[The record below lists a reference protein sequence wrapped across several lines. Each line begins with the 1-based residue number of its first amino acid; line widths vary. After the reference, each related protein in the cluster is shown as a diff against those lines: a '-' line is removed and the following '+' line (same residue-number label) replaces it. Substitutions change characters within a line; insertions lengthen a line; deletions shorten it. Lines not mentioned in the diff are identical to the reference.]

1 MPAET
6 SVSQSAV
13 YRARPTLRLAGQE
26 DLRVSELLIG
36 MRIEE
41 SEGGMSTAELRF
53 SNWASTTDAGA
64 EYAFEDGSRLALGT
78 AIEVYAGDETQAREL
93 FRGVVSGFEAEFA
106 QGSPPEL
113 VVLAED
119 PLGRARM
126 ARRSKVYSDMSPA
139 DVVNAVANEL
149 GLRPSVQGLAEPI
162 ATWAQL
168 NESDLAFLRRL
179 LGRFDADLQI
189 VGEELQVAPR
199 GEVRRGELSLE
210 LHGQLARARV
220 VADLAQQVTSITAAG
235 WDPVAG
241 SPVSAEVGSLSH
253 GGPGAG
259 TSGGDWLARALER
272 RSEHLGHLALATD
285 AEARAVAEAA
295 FDQRAR
301 RFVRLDGVAEGNAQL
316 RVGSHVAVSGLSA
329 RWDNS
334 YYVVEARHRYDVR
347 AGYRTEFVAE
357 CAYLGEGS

>member
-1 MPAET
+1 MPVET

-41 SEGGMSTAELRF
+41 SEGGMTTAELRF
-53 SNWASTTDAGA
+53 SNWASTTDNRA
-64 EYAFEDGSRLALGT
+64 EYAFEDGSRITLGT

-93 FRGVVSGFEAEFA
+93 FRGVVSGLEAEFV

-126 ARRSKVYSDMSPA
+126 ARRSKVYTDMSPA
-139 DVVNAVANEL
+139 DVVSAVANEL
-149 GLRPSVQGLAEPI
+149 GLRPSVTGLAEPTG
-162 ATWAQL
+162 TWAQL

-179 LGRFDADLQI
+179 VGRFDGDLQI
-189 VGEELQVAPR
+189 VVEELQVAPR
-199 GEVRRGELSLE
+199 GEVHRGELTLE

-220 VADLAQQVTSITAAG
+220 VADLSQQVTAVTTAG
-235 WDPVAG
+235 WDPVGG
-241 SPVSAEVGSLSH
+241 SAVSGEASSLTH
-253 GGPGAG
+253 GGPGSG
-259 TSGGDWLARALER
+259 TSGADWLGRALAG
-272 RSEHLGHLALATD
+272 RSEHLGHLAVATD

-316 RVGSHVAVSGLSA
+316 RVGTTVAVTGLSA

-347 AGYRTEFVAE
+347 AGYRTEFVGE
-357 CAYLGEGS
+357 CSYWGG

>member
-1 MPAET
+1 MSVET

-53 SNWASTTDAGA
+53 SNWASTTDANA
-64 EYAFEDGSRLALGT
+64 EYAFEDASRLALGT

-93 FRGVVSGFEAEFA
+93 FRGVVSGLEAEFA

-139 DVVNAVANEL
+139 DVVNAVASEL
-149 GLRPSVQGLAEPI
+149 ALRPSVQGLSEPVG
-162 ATWAQL
+162 TWAQL

-179 LGRFDADLQI
+179 VGRFDGDLQI

-199 GEVRRGELSLE
+199 GDVRRGELTLE

-220 VADLAQQVTSITAAG
+220 VADLSQQTTRVTTAG

-241 SPVSAEVGSLSH
+241 SAVSGDASRLTH
-253 GGPGAG
+253 AGPGRG
-259 TSGGDWLARALER
+259 TSGAEWLNRALEA
-272 RSEHLGHLALATD
+272 RSEHLGHLAVATN
-285 AEARAVAEAA
+285 AEAQAIAEAA
-295 FDQRAR
+295 FDQRGR

-316 RVGSHVAVSGLSA
+316 RVGSHVAVTGLSA

-334 YYVVEARHRYDVR
+334 YYVVEARHRYDLR
-347 AGYRTEFVAE
+347 AGYRTEFVGE
-357 CAYLGEGS
+357 CAWLGEAS

>member
-1 MPAET
+1 MPVET

-26 DLRVSELLIG
+26 DLRASELLIG

-53 SNWASTTDAGA
+53 SNWASTTDGGA
-64 EYAFEDGSRLALGT
+64 EYAFEDGSRITLGT
-78 AIEVYAGDETQAREL
+78 AIEVYAGDETQPREL
-93 FRGVVSGFEAEFA
+93 FRGVVSGLEAEFV
-106 QGSPPEL
+106 QGAPPEL

-139 DVVNAVANEL
+139 AVVEAVAAEL
-149 GLRPSVQGLAEPI
+149 GLRPTVTGLAEPVG
-162 ATWAQL
+162 TWAQL

-179 LGRFDADLQI
+179 VGRLDGDLQI

-199 GEVRRGELSLE
+199 GEVRRGELTLE

-220 VADLAQQVTSITAAG
+220 VADLSQQISKITTAG
-235 WDPVAG
+235 WDPVGG
-241 SPVSAEVGSLSH
+241 SAVSGEASRLTH
-253 GGPGAG
+253 GGPGSGTAG
-259 TSGGDWLARALER
+259 ADWLVRALEP
-272 RSEHLGHLALATD
+272 RSEHLGHLAVATD

-301 RFVRLDGVAEGNAQL
+301 RLVRLDGVAEGNAQL
-316 RVGSHVAVSGLSA
+316 RVGSNVAVTGLSP

-334 YYVVEARHRYDVR
+334 YYVVEACHRYDVR
-347 AGYRTEFVAE
+347 AGYRTEFVGE
-357 CAYLGEGS
+357 CAYLGGAS

>member
-1 MPAET
+1 MPEET

-26 DLRVSELLIG
+26 DVRVSELLIG
-36 MRIEE
+36 MRVEE

-53 SNWASTTDAGA
+53 SNWASTTDGGA
-64 EYAFEDGSRLALGT
+64 EYAFEDGSRLTLGT
-78 AIEVYAGDETQAREL
+78 AVEVYAGDEAQAREI
-93 FRGVVSGFEAEFA
+93 FRGVVSGLEAEFV

-126 ARRSKVYSDMSPA
+126 ARRSKVYTDMSPA
-139 DVVNAVANEL
+139 DVVHAVANEL

-162 ATWAQL
+162 GTWAQL

-179 LGRFDADLQI
+179 VGRFDGDLQI

-199 GEVRRGELSLE
+199 GEVRRGELTLE

-220 VADLAQQVTSITAAG
+220 VADLAQQVTRITTAG
-235 WDPVAG
+235 WDPVGG
-241 SPVSAEVGSLSH
+241 SAVSGEAASLGH
-253 GGPGAG
+253 GGPGSG
-259 TSGGDWLARALER
+259 TTGSAWLGRALEER
-272 RSEHLGHLALATD
+272 CEHLGHVAVATG
-285 AEARAVAEAA
+285 AEAQAVTEAA

-316 RVGSHVAVSGLSA
+316 RVGTNVAVTGLSG
-329 RWDNS
+329 RWDNT

-347 AGYRTEFVAE
+347 AGYRTEFVGE
-357 CAYLGEGS
+357 CAWLGDR

>member
-1 MPAET
+1 MSTET

-13 YRARPTLRLAGQE
+13 YRARPTLRLAGQADE
-26 DLRVSELLIG
+26 RASELLIE
-36 MRIEE
+36 MCVAE

-53 SNWASTTDAGA
+53 SNWASTADGSA
-64 EYAFEDGSRLALGT
+64 EGAFEDGSRLELGT
-78 AIEVYAGDETQAREL
+78 TISVHAGDESQPREL
-93 FRGVVSGFEAEFA
+93 FRGVISGLEAEFV

-126 ARRSKVYSDMSPA
+126 ARRSKVFTDQSPA
-139 DVVNAVANEL
+139 EVVRTVAAEL
-149 GLRPSVQGLAEPI
+149 GLQPTVQGLDAPVG
-162 ATWAQL
+162 TWAQL

-189 VGEELQVAPR
+189 VGEALQVAPR
-199 GEVRRGELSLE
+199 GEVRRGELTLE

-220 VADLAQQVTSITAAG
+220 TADLAHQVTGITAGG
-235 WDPVAG
+235 WN
-241 SPVSAEVGSLSH
+241 PVSGSTVSGEATACAH
-253 GGPGAG
+253 AGPGSG
-259 TSGGDWLARALER
+259 TSGADWLARALEA

-285 AEARAVAEAA
+285 EEARAVAAAA

-316 RVGSHVAVSGLSA
+316 RVGTHVAVSGLSP
-329 RWDNS
+329 RFDNT
-334 YYVVEARHRYDVR
+334 YYVVEARHLYDMHT
-347 AGYRTEFVAE
+347 GYRTEFVGE
-357 CAYLGEGS
+357 CAWLGGR

>member
-1 MPAET
+1 MPVET

-41 SEGGMSTAELRF
+41 SEGGMTTAELRF
-53 SNWASTTDAGA
+53 SNWASTTDNRA
-64 EYAFEDGSRLALGT
+64 EYAFEDGSRISLGT

-93 FRGVVSGFEAEFA
+93 FRGVVSGLEAEFV

-126 ARRSKVYSDMSPA
+126 ARRSKVYTDMSPA
-139 DVVNAVANEL
+139 DVVSAVANEL
-149 GLRPSVQGLAEPI
+149 GLRPSVTGLAEPTG
-162 ATWAQL
+162 TWAQL

-179 LGRFDADLQI
+179 VGRFDGDLQI

-199 GEVRRGELSLE
+199 GEVHRGELTLE

-220 VADLAQQVTSITAAG
+220 VADLSQQVTAVTTAG
-235 WDPVAG
+235 WDPVGG
-241 SPVSAEVGSLSH
+241 SAVSGEASSLTH
-253 GGPGAG
+253 GGPGSG
-259 TSGGDWLARALER
+259 TSGADWLGRALAG
-272 RSEHLGHLALATD
+272 RSEHLGHLAVATD

-316 RVGSHVAVSGLSA
+316 RVGTTVAVTGLSA

-347 AGYRTEFVAE
+347 AGYRTEFVGE
-357 CAYLGEGS
+357 CSYWGG

>member
-1 MPAET
+1 MPIET

-41 SEGGMSTAELRF
+41 SEGGMTTAELRF
-53 SNWASTTDAGA
+53 SNWASTTDNRA
-64 EYAFEDGSRLALGT
+64 EYAFEDGSRITLGT

-93 FRGVVSGFEAEFA
+93 FRGVVSGLEAEFV

-126 ARRSKVYSDMSPA
+126 ARRSKVYTDMSPA
-139 DVVNAVANEL
+139 DVVSAVANEL
-149 GLRPSVQGLAEPI
+149 GLRPSVTGLAEPTG
-162 ATWAQL
+162 TWAQL

-179 LGRFDADLQI
+179 VGRFDGDLQI

-199 GEVRRGELSLE
+199 GEVHRGELTLE

-220 VADLAQQVTSITAAG
+220 VADLSQQVTAVTTAG
-235 WDPVAG
+235 WDPVGG
-241 SPVSAEVGSLSH
+241 SAVSGEASSLTH
-253 GGPGAG
+253 GGPGSG
-259 TSGGDWLARALER
+259 TSGADWLGRALAG
-272 RSEHLGHLALATD
+272 RSEHLGHLAVATD

-316 RVGSHVAVSGLSA
+316 RVGTTVAVTGLSA

-347 AGYRTEFVAE
+347 AGYRTEFVGE
-357 CAYLGEGS
+357 CSYWGG

>member
-1 MPAET
+1 MPVEP

-26 DLRVSELLIG
+26 DVRVSELLIG

-41 SEGGMSTAELRF
+41 SEGGMTTAELRF
-53 SNWASTTDAGA
+53 SNWASTTDHRADH
-64 EYAFEDGSRLALGT
+64 AFEDGSRIALGT

-93 FRGVVSGFEAEFA
+93 FRGVVSGLEAEFV
-106 QGSPPEL
+106 QGAPPEL

-126 ARRSKVYSDMSPA
+126 ARRSKVYTDMSPA

-149 GLRPSVQGLAEPI
+149 GLRPSVSGLAEPRG
-162 ATWAQL
+162 TWAQL

-179 LGRFDADLQI
+179 LGRFDGDLQI

-199 GEVRRGELSLE
+199 GDVRRGELTLE

-220 VADLAQQVTSITAAG
+220 VADLSQQVTKVTTAG
-235 WDPVAG
+235 WDAVGG
-241 SPVSAEVGSLSH
+241 SAVSGEASSLAH
-253 GGPGAG
+253 GGPG
-259 TSGGDWLARALER
+259 SGSSGADWLGRALEA
-272 RSEHLGHLALATD
+272 RSEHLGHLAVATD

-316 RVGSHVAVSGLSA
+316 RVGSNVAVSGLSP
-329 RWDNS
+329 RWDNT
-334 YYVVEARHRYDVR
+334 YYVVEVRHRYDVR
-347 AGYRTEFVAE
+347 AGYRTEFIAE
-357 CAYLGEGS
+357 CAYLGEPV